1 MKLPFIKERLEQ
13 SRWSILMKAIGM
25 RCEKGCEGFIK
36 TKNVAVSRKR
46 YAFLFL
52 KTCFKKMISS

>member
-1 MKLPFIKERLEQ
+1 MKLPFIKEHLEQ

-52 KTCFKKMISS
+52 KTLF